1 MKKIFQ
7 YFHENVDKVINSEQA
22 HGHVEDRSALLA
34 APLEL
39 SYNEANALAANA
51 HAEDP
56 DIWSYPVWWDC
67 ATDEEYEGYLK

>member
-1 MKKIFQ
+1 MKTLIKLSIQ
-7 YFHENVDKVINSEQA
+7 NKLTGTSKTDPRYWPRRWRLPDT
-22 HGHVEDRSALLA
+22 
-34 APLEL
+34 LEL